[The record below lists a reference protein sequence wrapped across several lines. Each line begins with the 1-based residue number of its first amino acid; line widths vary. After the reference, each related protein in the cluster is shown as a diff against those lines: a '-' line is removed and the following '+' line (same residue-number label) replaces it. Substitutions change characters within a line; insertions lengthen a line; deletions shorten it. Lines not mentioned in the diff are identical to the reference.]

1 MLGRTIRASKA
12 SKPLFSKSAPLAAF
26 STSAK
31 EALARYGI
39 TDGHAGI
46 CVNGKWI
53 KGSGKDFAI
62 SDPSTNEVL
71 AKISFATAEDYAQH
85 IGALDSQRDKWARL
99 PAPVRGQIVRDLG
112 EALRAHKESLATI
125 ISLEMGKIM
134 PEALGEVQEGIDICE
149 FALGLSR
156 QVGGSVIP
164 SERPDHFMME
174 RWLPLKGNVGII
186 TAFNFPAAV
195 YFWNAALSMVCGNT
209 NVLKPAPTGSLI
221 AIALTKVVN
230 EVLAKHGYESINGLF
245 LGEADVGQA
254 MVEDEKTA
262 LVSFTG
268 STHVGRKVAST
279 VASRFGK
286 HILELGG
293 NNATII
299 MPDAD
304 IDMAVM
310 SAVFGAVGTAG
321 QRCTSLRRLLIHE
334 DVYDQVRDGL
344 VSAYKTV
351 PIGNPLHKGTL
362 MGPLHNEAAV
372 NKFLEYV
379 ARVATEGGKI
389 AIGGTRVEGPGH
401 FVHPAIAEMPKGAA
415 MMQEELFAPLL
426 YLVKIKT
433 LEEAIEINNGVEQGL
448 TSSLF
453 TRNQAAVFHWT
464 GPLGSD
470 CGIANVNIGTSGAE
484 IGGAFGGEKA
494 TGGGRESGSDA
505 WKAYCRRQTITVN
518 YSKDLPLAQGIVF
531 GDVKAKADG
540 KGIYDI

>member
-1 MLGRTIRASKA
+1 MSSIQASTFEK
-12 SKPLFSKSAPLAAF
+12 
-26 STSAK
+26 
-31 EALARYGI
+31 YGI
-39 TDGHAGI
+39 KDGHAAVFAG
-46 CVNGKWI
+46 GKWHQGTGASTTI
-53 KGSGKDFAI
+53 NNPSSGEKLCTFNFA
-62 SDPSTNEVL
+62 S
-71 AKISFATAEDYAQH
+71 AADYAKH
-85 IGALDSQRDKWARL
+85 VGEVDAQRRKWATL

-112 EALRAHKESLATI
+112 EALRAHKESLASI
-125 ISLEMGKIM
+125 ISLEMGKIY

-174 RWLPLKGNVGII
+174 RWLPLKGNVAVI
-186 TAFNFPAAV
+186 TAFNFPFAV
-195 YFWNAALSMVCGNT
+195 FFWNAALALVCGNT
-209 NVLKPAPTGSLI
+209 LVFKPAPTGSLI
-221 AIALTKVVN
+221 AIALTKVVD
-230 EVLAKHGYESINGLF
+230 EVLAKHGYSSITATF
-245 LGEADVGQA
+245 LGDADIGQA
-254 MVEDEKTA
+254 LVDDHNSA

-321 QRCTSLRRLLIHE
+321 QRCTSLRRLIIHE
-334 DVYDQVRDGL
+334 DVYDKVRDAL

-518 YSKDLPLAQGIVF
+518 YSKDLPLAQGITF
-531 GDVKAKADG
+531 GESKNKETG
-540 KGIYDI
+540 KSIYDVTP